1 MSGDVDML
9 SEDDRPLSR
18 KPGPSGQNGHVA
30 SNGHGLLPEESSMS
44 EDDEMP
50 LSQIS
55 RVKSEP
61 MTPVRAIKRKK
72 IQSDNSSSG
81 EDAPLASSPA
91 KRAVSGAVRMNG
103 ALEATTTTTN
113 GKKPA
118 RKAVNSDADDD
129 VPVTKG
135 KRATDGNGN
144 GARPPARKRVKQE
157 RRESSLN
164 SESDDDKPIRK
175 VPSKAKRK
183 VKKEES
189 DADDESP
196 SDDNKPIKNA
206 SPKAAAKRGQKEKE
220 SSGTPAPKKKKATK
234 VKDEEGDAAPKRGK
248 KKEEDDE
255 EVFRWW
261 EQQDP
266 DGDGTQKWQTLEH
279 NGVYFPPPYEPL
291 PSNVKMR
298 YDGKPVNL
306 PPASEEV
313 AGFYAALLES
323 DHAKDKTFNKNFF
336 DDWKNILQKHPPRD
350 GTKIVEFLRCDF
362 RPMFEYFEAEKA
374 KKKAM
379 TSAEKK
385 EAKVAK
391 DALEAPYTH
400 CVLDGRKEK
409 VGNFR
414 VEPPGL
420 FRGRGDHPK
429 KGALKLRV
437 RPEDITINIGE
448 GIPTPKPNVPGKWK
462 DVMHDNTV
470 TWLATWTENVNGNH
484 KYVFLAAGSSIKGQS
499 DMQKFEKARELKNH
513 VDRIRKDYT
522 ADLKSK
528 LMADRQRATAMYFID
543 RLALRAGNEKGEDEA
558 DTVGCCSL
566 RCEHVTLQ
574 PPNQLVFDFLGKDS
588 IRYYNQV
595 TVDDQVYKNIRICK
609 DGKNDDDNLFD
620 RVSTSSLNKHLASY
634 MKGLTAKVFRTYN
647 ASITFQEQL
656 DQGTPE
662 KGTVQEKL
670 NAYNHANRM
679 VAILC
684 NHQRAVPKTH
694 EQSMGKMREK
704 LRGFKYE
711 RMKLRHALFAID
723 AKYKKKQKYAEDESD
738 LDDDGVAE
746 HEDSMKAKEIEKAEK
761 KFQKDN
767 EKAAEE
773 GKEPL
778 EDSVL
783 KDKRKEIEEE
793 FKRLKK
799 ERGTRKAVL
808 KRERP
813 AEKIEEAIEKLDDK
827 MKTFKLQMEDRE
839 AGKEVAL
846 GTSKINYLDPRITA
860 AWCKTHEVPIEK
872 IFSKTLLTKFP
883 WAMEV
888 DGEWKF

>member
-1 MSGDVDML
+1 MSGDVTMSSD
-9 SEDDRPLSR
+9 DDRPL
-18 KPGPSGQNGHVA
+18 KPRAGPSGRNGHIAQNGNLRSGAIA
-30 SNGHGLLPEESSMS
+30 SSS
-44 EDDEMP
+44 DDEDMP
-50 LSQIS
+50 LSQVA
-55 RVKSEP
+55 RKSDP
-61 MTPVRAIKRKK
+61 ATPRPTKRKK
-72 IQSDNSSSG
+72 PVYTSSS
-81 EDAPLASSPA
+81 DDDTPLASSPA
-91 KRAVSGAVRMNG
+91 KRTASAAVPMPGAI
-103 ALEATTTTTN
+103 EATATRVATANGKGKASKKEVDSDSAFDDDDVPIAKAKRGTN
-113 GKKPA
+113 GRAKRKQPPKKRVKEESDVESEDSDDKPIAKKKAPA
-118 RKAVNSDADDD
+118 RKRKVKAESDADD
-129 VPVTKG
+129 
-135 KRATDGNGN
+135 
-144 GARPPARKRVKQE
+144 
-157 RRESSLN
+157 
-164 SESDDDKPIRK
+164 SDDDKPLKR
-175 VPSKAKRK
+175 PPAK
-183 VKKEES
+183 
-189 DADDESP
+189 
-196 SDDNKPIKNA
+196 
-206 SPKAAAKRGQKEKE
+206 KAATKKAVKE
-220 SSGTPAPKKKKATK
+220 SSSEAPKSRRGAAKAKSEETDEVTKKAK
-234 VKDEEGDAAPKRGK
+234 K
-248 KKEEDDE
+248 KKEEEEE

-261 EQQDP
+261 EGQDVE
-266 DGDGTQKWQTLEH
+266 GDGTQKWRTLEH
-279 NGVYFPPPYEPL
+279 NGVYFPPPYELL
-291 PSNVKMR
+291 PSNVKMK
-298 YDGKPVNL
+298 YKGKPVDL
-306 PPASEEV
+306 PPESEEV
-313 AGFYAALLES
+313 AGFYAALLET

-336 DDWKNILQKHPPRD
+336 DDWQKVLKKNPPRD
-350 GTKIVEFLRCDF
+350 GTKITDFELCDF
-362 RPMFEYFEAEKA
+362 RPMYEYFEAEKA
-374 KKKAM
+374 KKKAL
-379 TSAEKK
+379 TAAEKK
-385 EAKVAK
+385 ELKAKK

-429 KGALKLRV
+429 KGALKYRV

-448 GIPTPKPNVPGKWK
+448 GVPIPKPNMPGKWK
-462 DVMHDNTV
+462 DVTHDNTV
-470 TWLATWTENVNGNH
+470 TWLANWTENVNGNH

-513 VDRIRKDYT
+513 VDRIRADYT
-522 ADLKSK
+522 RDLKTK
-528 LMADRQRATAMYFID
+528 LMQDRQRATAMYFID

-574 PPNQLVFDFLGKDS
+574 PPNKLVFDFLGKDS

-595 TVDDQVYKNIRICK
+595 DVDEQVFKNIRIFK
-609 DGKNDDDNLFD
+609 ENKEDDDDLFD
-620 RVSTSSLNKHLASY
+620 RVHTASLNKHLQSY

-656 DQGTPE
+656 EQGTPE

-723 AKYKKKQKYAEDESD
+723 AKYKKNKKYSADESD
-738 LDDDGVAE
+738 LDDEGIAE
-746 HEDSMKAKEIEKAEK
+746 HEDQLKAKEIEKVEK
-761 KFQKDN
+761 KFAKEN
-767 EKAAEE
+767 EKLAED
-773 GKEPL
+773 GNPPQK
-778 EDSVL
+778 DSVL
-783 KDKRKEIEEE
+783 KERIQEIETE

-799 ERGTRKAVL
+799 ERGTGKHQL

-813 AEKIEEAIEKLDDK
+813 TEKIEEAIEKLDDK
-827 MKTFKLQMEDRE
+827 IKTFKLQMEDRE

-860 AWCKTHEVPIEK
+860 AWCKKHGVPIEK

-888 DGEWKF
+888 DDDWKF